1 MDGWMNEWIES
12 ANDGAFK
19 VQRKE
24 EIKVKGEEQVQVWR
38 AGLETESKTENR
50 QPAIYD
56 LALSSQRA
64 LARTGHGTGS
74 KRASEI

>member
-1 MDGWMNEWIES
+1 MVPPLERFERREGAKRQGGAFVEAD
-12 ANDGAFK
+12 DGAFK

-50 QPAIYD
+50 QPAI
-56 LALSSQRA
+56 
-64 LARTGHGTGS
+64 
-74 KRASEI
+74 